1 MESTKRK
8 KRGRYNSHRRNPAI
22 PKPKATVSRHNRRK
36 ANFSSDEDEQRKK
49 PCFKRTVDVVFENSQ
64 ASSDESDLNITN
76 MYLASCSSYQD
87 LDHELS
93 DVLSESTHDDDS
105 VEKLD
110 AIWSDISEDDRS
122 STSSDDDQF
131 CARGDSYNHIRSK
144 STDEE
149 DPVYV
154 YPGSPL
160 LLSESILLI
169 LTLAVAHNLNGSC
182 LSDVI
187 SLINLHCIPGP
198 LNKCV
203 NSLSELKRYFA
214 DFELPITKHFY
225 CSFCSEYLGVLS
237 DTPDV
242 CSICNND
249 VRDPKKKSYF
259 VILSVESQLNELM
272 QRLVMEIPDKGNFT
286 SHVFL
291 LGSVLDLP
299 ARCSFLEMVQYNGFC
314 SCCYCMVLGM
324 SCKSSVKEGHRGR
337 VTVFPFNFESNNGL
351 AKERTKESMVADG
364 LQFLQGTSGGKPVN
378 GMKGV
383 CQFASLKHYDIS
395 KGVCLDYMHGVLLGV
410 TRQLM
415 ALWFDSKHKDQ
426 PWYCGDRVSIIDE
439 RLCSIHPPMNITR
452 TPRPIETHRKYFKAT
467 EYRNWLFYYSV
478 PCLVGVLPDVYLHH
492 FMLLAFSVWLVNQ
505 QTISPEEVNQSGNLL
520 AKFVMLMD
528 ALYSERH
535 MTINIHNLLHIHA
548 SVHNLGPLW
557 ANSTFD
563 FEDANGELTA
573 LFHGTQNID
582 MQIASSVSA
591 VKIAPDLARKLDK
604 DSPSYS
610 LYRRMKFG
618 KEQKYVWQ

>member
-1 MESTKRK
+1 
-8 KRGRYNSHRRNPAI
+8 
-22 PKPKATVSRHNRRK
+22 
-36 ANFSSDEDEQRKK
+36 
-49 PCFKRTVDVVFENSQ
+49 
-64 ASSDESDLNITN
+64 

-105 VEKLD
+105 VEKTGCDLG
-110 AIWSDISEDDRS
+110 DISEDDRS

-225 CSFCSEYLGVLS
+225 CSS
-237 DTPDV
+237 
-242 CSICNND
+242 SIWP
-249 VRDPKKKSYF
+249 VYF
-259 VILSVESQLNELM
+259 EINELPPSKRK
-272 QRLVMEIPDKGNFT
+272 RLENM
-286 SHVFL
+286 L
-291 LGSVLDLP
+291 LG
-299 ARCSFLEMVQYNGFC
+299 
-314 SCCYCMVLGM
+314 
-324 SCKSSVKEGHRGR
+324 
-337 VTVFPFNFESNNGL
+337 GL
-351 AKERTKESMVADG
+351 
-364 LQFLQGTSGGKPVN
+364 
-378 GMKGV
+378 
-383 CQFASLKHYDIS
+383 C
-395 KGVCLDYMHGVLLGV
+395 
-410 TRQLM
+410 
-415 ALWFDSKHKDQ
+415 
-426 PWYCGDRVSIIDE
+426 
-439 RLCSIHPPMNITR
+439 
-452 TPRPIETHRKYFKAT
+452 
-467 EYRNWLFYYSV
+467 V

-618 KEQKYVWQ
+618 KEQKSTKLEDGVHLLGAFTDFEVPETIEQHIKDFTGDLALGRCQSFKRAIIRGEVFHSKSYGRVSRRNSYTVTYEDSQKRRNVVKYSIL